1 MAARRLSFSIN
12 QRPRSLSRKR
22 NLPSRSDT
30 ENRKKHFLLNHDVP
44 PDDSSPPILLPTV
57 PPGDPILEDL
67 VPPSIGIENLAKNLA
82 KIGDHTRNEVFK
94 ESSENE
100 NNDNNGVEADNVNN
114 TVQL

>member
-1 MAARRLSFSIN
+1 M
-12 QRPRSLSRKR
+12 
-22 NLPSRSDT
+22 
-30 ENRKKHFLLNHDVP
+30 
-44 PDDSSPPILLPTV
+44 
-57 PPGDPILEDL
+57 
-67 VPPSIGIENLAKNLA
+67 PPSIGIENLAKNLA